1 MVDTWSGA
9 IVYEW
14 IQETNYYGI
23 VSYGPGTMT
32 TAAGGGVEEGFG
44 RTGTP
49 MPVSPDFDTLSKHW
63 ATLSPSGVRKDDYKP
78 SLSAPPCPAFT
89 TGAWEVE
96 ADAPLPSLA
105 HGSGGTSSTSSKTA
119 HPTASASATG
129 KAAAGEQ
136 GSDEGDSDKAQDE
149 PAATSSSVAQN
160 VPAVP
165 PGFGLRAGLWLGAY
179 VALCGIAGFAIL

>member
-1 MVDTWSGA
+1 
-9 IVYEW
+9 
-14 IQETNYYGI
+14 
-23 VSYGPGTMT
+23 
-32 TAAGGGVEEGFG
+32 
-44 RTGTP
+44 
-49 MPVSPDFDTLSKHW
+49 MPVSPDFDNLSKHW